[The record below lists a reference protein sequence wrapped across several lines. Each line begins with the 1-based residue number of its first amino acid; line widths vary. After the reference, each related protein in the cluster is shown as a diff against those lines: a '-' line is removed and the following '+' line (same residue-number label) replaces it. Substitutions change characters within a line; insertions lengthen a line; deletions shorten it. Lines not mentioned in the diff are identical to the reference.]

1 VYRRAQCRRC
11 GYADRHSGRIDTGVP
26 WTKKSRNALSG
37 GDFQDLWIYA
47 TDVAKYTLL
56 VSFAEFFDQISG
68 GDGRFR
74 RPL

>member
-1 VYRRAQCRRC
+1 MQTPDFS
-11 GYADRHSGRIDTGVP
+11 GILWLSADAKFPQRLYWREFSG
-26 WTKKSRNALSG
+26 
-37 GDFQDLWIYA
+37 LWIYA